1 MGEVYWKK
9 RDFEMCKNCF
19 EQSSNIEKNKLSLRG
34 LSMVYRQLINVPL
47 NKEQFF
53 NISAQD
59 QQQNVQKYENVKN
72 LLDESKIT

>member
-1 MGEVYWKK
+1 
-9 RDFEMCKNCF
+9 MCKNCF

-59 QQQNVQKYENVKN
+59 QQQNVLKYENVKN
-72 LLDESKIT
+72 LLDESKLTFIENI

>member
-1 MGEVYWKK
+1 
-9 RDFEMCKNCF
+9 MCKNCF

-47 NKEQFF
+47 NKDQFF